1 MKNLSSGFL
10 KREVFRR
17 FTTFFSIF
25 VPIYLEVLPLKRVFC
40 IGTLLCLL
48 LSACPKVQAAS
59 IPDPYDASLLSADS
73 IMKKVIFFAPFM
85 KVLSTTI
92 EPTFILREK

>member
-10 KREVFRR
+10 KERYFVVLQP
-17 FTTFFSIF
+17 FSIF
-25 VPIYLEVLPLKRVFC
+25 VPIYLEVLLLKRVFC

-92 EPTFILREK
+92 EPIFILREK